1 MKGCLFIF
9 FCFLSLLIRANPFP
23 INIVNGLMVS
33 EAVIEGKN
41 VLVIFDTGAPGL
53 VLNNRF
59 YATENPASIQC
70 AGING
75 NFQCQLHQIK
85 EWSWMGIHHAN
96 TNALVSDL
104 SFLENALHQQVYALI
119 GLSVLDDYY
128 VSIDYDRKLISLSEK
143 MDVDKSKVMKFRYVN
158 HLPVITCKVNGV
170 KKTLGLDTG
179 SEINYLFFD
188 DTHKA
193 QLNANASP
201 VLVIGTDN
209 HKDIKYQL
217 NMDLELDAHIMYP
230 STFIIDLQDKESFV
244 SKSFDGLL
252 GQPFLSQ
259 FNITIH
265 PSKQIIILSP
275 RKSVS
280 NQPEELTALLN

>member
-1 MKGCLFIF
+1 MRGYLAIFLCFISP
-9 FCFLSLLIRANPFP
+9 LVRSNPFP

-33 EAVIEGKN
+33 EAVIEGKK

-59 YATENPASIQC
+59 YATENPMSIQC

-75 NFQCQLHQIK
+75 NFQCHLHEIK
-85 EWSWMGIHHAN
+85 EWSWMGIIHTN

-104 SFLENALHQQVYALI
+104 SFLENALHQEVYALI
-119 GLSVLDDYY
+119 GLSVLNDYY

-143 MDVDKSKVMKFRYVN
+143 MDVDKDKVMKFRYVN
-158 HLPVITCKVNGV
+158 HLPVIKCKVNGV

-179 SEINYLFFD
+179 SEINYLFAD
-188 DTHKA
+188 DSKNA
-193 QLNANASP
+193 QLHADASP

-217 NMDLELDAHIMYP
+217 NMDLELDANLIYP
-230 STFIIDLQDKESFV
+230 STFIIDLQGKESFV

-265 PSKQIIILSP
+265 PSKQIIILTP

-280 NQPEELTALLN
+280 NQPEELTVSTN